1 MKIWVATLV
10 VDGYG
15 ADQYASATR
24 EGVHRKLAAELRDN
38 LKAVATLDLSDDEA
52 VIEAYC
58 QENDD
63 ASLFVK
69 EISVD

>member
-15 ADQYASATR
+15 ADQYASATK

-38 LKAVATLDLSDDEA
+38 LRDVEASDLADDEA
-52 VIEAYC
+52 VIAAYC

-63 ASLFVK
+63 ASLFVN